1 MRMPIFSYFLVVGS
15 VLTGLLLW
23 FGNDSEPDGTALKA
37 SQTVGIPTFRPE
49 PEPEHARATAVNF
62 AAEYKRPE
70 RKPAKTA
77 EAVTTRKMTTV
88 YSKPEPRSRFAEFP
102 NNNLSIH

>member
-1 MRMPIFSYFLVVGS
+1 MGS

-23 FGNDSEPDGTALKA
+23 LGNDSAPNGTAINA
-37 SQTVGIPTFRPE
+37 SQTVRIPTFSPE

-77 EAVTTRKMTTV
+77 EAPTRRTVTPG

>member
-23 FGNDSEPDGTALKA
+23 FGNDSPPNETALEA
-37 SQTVGIPTFRPE
+37 SQAVGIPTFRPE

-70 RKPAKTA
+70 RKPAKAAESVTA
-77 EAVTTRKMTTV
+77 RKTTPG